1 LKVYTEHTDA
11 KLSLIYSSYDANLIV
26 SAARDQS
33 LHIWNIDQH
42 TQTADQPIV
51 MNTIEEEE
59 EEEEEEETSST
70 SGNKKRH
77 QKPRP
82 NRAERERKKSSK
94 SQFII

>member
-59 EEEEEEETSST
+59 EEEEETSST